1 VSKEDVIAGLNLLE
15 GGLKQLSKLLVS
27 VKGTV
32 VSRLDIRNTAQQAA
46 RKWFEDVEKPA
57 IHLGVSELVA
67 TKYHNLFDKLLDLSV
82 KVSWRETYI
91 KTVSDILEDFRTEL
105 LTPVLRSAGKIV
117 AFSNIDKIM
126 ENVSKEEADYLT
138 EAIECAKHGY
148 LRASA
153 ILAWNAAVHRM
164 HRVIEKRGFDEFNKK
179 SEEMKALNEGRF
191 KRFGKS
197 FKVNS
202 LSELRATVFDNDLLW
217 VLEYWGLIDSNEHD
231 RLSLCFT
238 MRNNCAH
245 PGEAPLT
252 EENLASIFS
261 DLNVI
266 IFHNPD
272 FEA

>member
-1 VSKEDVIAGLNLLE
+1 VSKEDVIAKLGSLE
-15 GGLKQLSKLLVS
+15 SGLKQLDKLLAS

-32 VSRLDIRNTAQQAA
+32 VSRMDIRNAAQQTA
-46 RKWFEDVEKPA
+46 RLWFEDVEKSA
-57 IHLGVSELVA
+57 LHFGVSDVVA
-67 TKYHNLFDKLLDLSV
+67 TKYRNLFEKLLDLSV
-82 KVSWRETYI
+82 RVSWRGTYVKI
-91 KTVSDILEDFRTEL
+91 VADILKDFRTEL
-105 LTPVLRSAGKIV
+105 LMPVLRSAGKIV
-117 AFSNIDKIM
+117 AFTNIDKIM
-126 ENVSKEEADYLT
+126 ENVSKEEAEYLT

-153 ILAWNAAVHRM
+153 VLAWSAAVHRM
-164 HRVIEKRGFDEFNKK
+164 HKVTEKLGFDNFNKK
-179 SEEMKALNEGRF
+179 TEEMKALNEGRF

-197 FKVNS
+197 FKVKS

-261 DLNVI
+261 DLKGI
-266 IFHNPD
+266 IFDNPE
-272 FEA
+272 FKV